1 MEKENKNRSSFGRK
15 EEERMESLGSSSSRV
30 SVKPQNT
37 EIKGKCCTPAP
48 SPAGTQGKHSVVSEA
63 PTELM
68 LPEEFKKTSNVGS
81 RLPSKYGK
89 LKEIKFLKYLN
100 VAIHCEDPQEN
111 NLITGNV
118 GDRETYG
125 KRHESDSVHVLLGAC
140 GLSEAAGTPPPS
152 ENPSDNLTL
161 LSLLPGDGI

>member
-1 MEKENKNRSSFGRK
+1 M
-15 EEERMESLGSSSSRV
+15 
-30 SVKPQNT
+30 KPQNT
-37 EIKGKCCTPAP
+37 EIKGKCCRCR
-48 SPAGTQGKHSVVSEA
+48 TQGEHSVVSEA

-125 KRHESDSVHVLLGAC
+125 KRHESDSVHVPVRKVTSGRKRWM
-140 GLSEAAGTPPPS
+140 AANVPEG
-152 ENPSDNLTL
+152 
-161 LSLLPGDGI
+161 